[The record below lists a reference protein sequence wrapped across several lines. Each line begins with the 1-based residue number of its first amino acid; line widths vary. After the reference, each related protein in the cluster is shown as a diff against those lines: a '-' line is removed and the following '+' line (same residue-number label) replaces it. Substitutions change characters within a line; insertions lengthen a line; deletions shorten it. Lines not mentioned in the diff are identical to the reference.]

1 MIRLLPKLS
10 TLTNRLVFRT
20 NSSFHTS
27 HNLSIKAHELPPRP
41 KFTPDLESEIEESFL
56 HGGRGPGG
64 QKINKCNSKVQLKH
78 VPSGIVVNC
87 QETRSRDKNRKIAR
101 EKLAMEIAVWKNG
114 GQMVDRQLKMIELK
128 QQRKLSKLK
137 KSTKKHEL
145 VKQQKEEQKLKQ
157 EQEDRE
163 FLAKMMQ

>member
-1 MIRLLPKLS
+1 MIKLLQKLPIHS
-10 TLTNRLVFRT
+10 KPLLVA
-20 NSSFHTS
+20 NKSAFHTL
-27 HNLSIKAHELPPRP
+27 NTLSIKAHELPPRP
-41 KFTPDLESEIEESFL
+41 KFTPEMESEIEESFL

-128 QQRKLSKLK
+128 QQRKSSKLK

-145 VKQQKEEQKLKQ
+145 LKQQKEEQELKQ